1 VVNLFFKK
9 FLFSFGFILVALSFS
24 LYFLIFATPS
34 VEKDIRSQYLKA
46 GNFKL
51 LFDEQPFELKQLKGQ
66 PVILY
71 FGYTFCPD
79 VCPVGLAVI
88 RDALNSSEKFST
100 VPVLFVTLDPARD
113 TTQRLREYVS
123 FFHKNIIPL
132 RGSLEQ
138 IKTVI
143 EAYGGFLRHNAKS
156 HDATDEGYLVDHSAY
171 YYLLDK
177 QGELV
182 RVFDHAIGPT
192 DLTEIL
198 KSLL

>member
-1 VVNLFFKK
+1 MVSLYLKK
-9 FLFSFGFILVALSFS
+9 FFFTFSFILIALVFC
-24 LYFLIFATPS
+24 LYFFIFATPP

-51 LFDEQPFELKQLKGQ
+51 LSDKQPFELSQLKGQ

-88 RDALNSSEKFST
+88 RDALNSSKKFSK
-100 VPVLFVTLDPARD
+100 VPVLFVTIDPERD
-113 TTQRLREYVS
+113 TSERLREYVS
-123 FFHKNIIPL
+123 FFHENIIPL

-143 EAYGGFLRHNAKS
+143 EAYGGFLRNNVKN
-156 HDATDEGYLVDHSAY
+156 DDETTTDYLVDHSAY
-171 YYLLDK
+171 YYLLNK

-182 RVFDHAIGPT
+182 RVFDHSIAAT
-192 DLTEIL
+192 DLAEIL
-198 KSLL
+198 ESLL

>member
-1 VVNLFFKK
+1 MYFF
-9 FLFSFGFILVALSFS
+9 
-24 LYFLIFATPS
+24 IFATPT

-51 LFDEQPFELKQLKGQ
+51 LFDEQPFELNQLKGQ

-88 RDALNSSEKFST
+88 RDALNSSEKFSK
-100 VPVLFVTLDPARD
+100 VPVLFVTLDPGRD
-113 TTQRLREYVS
+113 TAERLREYVS

-138 IKTVI
+138 IKSVI
-143 EAYGGFLRHNAKS
+143 EAYGGFLRHTVKNHEKM
-156 HDATDEGYLVDHSAY
+156 DKDYLVDHSAY
-171 YYLLDK
+171 YYLLNK

-182 RVFDHAIGPT
+182 RVFDHSITSA
-192 DLTEIL
+192 DLAEIL